1 MLHPERVIPPGAWHV
16 TRLMVGRLTQLAT
29 GLTTSEMIFWSHGRR
44 GGRGLLL
51 AKAQR
56 DVAPLEAAPDTVI
69 SHIASLTA

>member
-1 MLHPERVIPPGAWHV
+1 
-16 TRLMVGRLTQLAT
+16 
-29 GLTTSEMIFWSHGRR
+29 LTTSEKIFWSHGRR